1 MKFNFVKSRKIF
13 FAISIVMVVA
23 TVVSLF
29 TLGFN
34 WDIEFVGGTELTF
47 KLDTNATKDDEKK
60 IEDAVVSV
68 IGKDSFS
75 SIRVA
80 EGNEVV
86 VRTTL
91 VDKDVNYD
99 ELNSAIDG
107 KVKTLYP
114 DATLVSAD
122 DMSVVYTIVTEEEVA
137 PEQETDTDSL
147 PDNVDDETAQLDEAN
162 DAQAQDVAT
171 DEASDEN
178 AEIADEENEAEPEEE
193 TADVATEITNALNDG
208 TVGIQKVNVEKNTD
222 GNYVIEYN
230 PVSEVNALRSEM
242 EEAVNELYPLAE
254 DSEETTRLTGMT
266 TVSAEV
272 SDSLKK
278 TAFLATFIAIAL
290 MLLYIAFRF
299 EGRAAFAA
307 IICLAH
313 DVIMML
319 FAYSVFQIPV
329 SSTII
334 AAILTILGYSIN
346 ATIVIFDRIRENNK
360 NMSSSV
366 SFEDK
371 VDSGIKSTI
380 WRSLNTTIT
389 TLLTIGLIYILGVT
403 SIKNFALPLIVGI
416 VSGVY
421 SSICLSGNLWV
432 VLKKIGKK
440 SK

>member
-47 KLDTNATKDDEKK
+47 KLDANATKDDEKK

-107 KVKTLYP
+107 KVKVLYP

-122 DMSVVYTIVTEEEVA
+122 NMSVVYTIATEEEMA
-137 PEQETDTDSL
+137 PEQENDTENL
-147 PDNVDDETAQLDEAN
+147 PENVDDETAQFDEVGTSEVEDQTSDDN
-162 DAQAQDVAT
+162 T
-171 DEASDEN
+171 DENGENSD
-178 AEIADEENEAEPEEE
+178 IAGDDETEEE
-193 TADVATEITNALNDG
+193 TADVATEITTALSDG
-208 TVGIQKVNVEKNTD
+208 TVAIQNVKVDKNTD
-222 GNYVIEYN
+222 GNYVVEYSAA
-230 PVSEVNALRSEM
+230 SEVNRLRSEV
-242 EEAVNELYPLAE
+242 EEAVNELYPIAE
-254 DSEETTRLTGMT
+254 GSEETTRLTGMT

-278 TAFLATFIAIAL
+278 TAFLATFVAIIL
-290 MLLYIAFRF
+290 MLVYIAFRF

-313 DVIMML
+313 DVVMML

-334 AAILTILGYSIN
+334 AAILTIIGYSIN

-416 VSGVY
+416 VAGVY

-432 VLKKIGKK
+432 VLKKVGKK